1 MTKKEPLSIRLE
13 KDFIR
18 HRAMKRKNMDQEKII
33 LDVKVFAKR
42 AHANDIRKFGAD
54 KGKSYFDTHV
64 TRVSQRALDM
74 GATEEQYLAAL
85 LHDVKEDHPE
95 HWSEEVLK
103 GFGVTQ
109 LTLDIVDAVTKRKDE
124 NYFDFIQRI
133 IKTPDAILVK
143 IADIQ
148 DNISDLNEGSMK
160 DKYRFALHMLKSEK
174 NCNDWVTASN
184 EGNV

>member
-1 MTKKEPLSIRLE
+1 MP
-13 KDFIR
+13 DYNN
-18 HRAMKRKNMDQEKII
+18 KRVE
-33 LDVKVFAKR
+33 LVKTFAQR
-42 AHANDIRKFGAD
+42 AHARDTRKFGAD
-54 KGKSYFDTHV
+54 KGKSYFDTHI
-64 TRVSQRALDM
+64 TRVAQSTLNM

-103 GFGVTQ
+103 GFGVNR
-109 LTLDIVDAVTKRKDE
+109 LTLDIVDAVTKRKGE
-124 NYFDFIQRI
+124 NYFDFIMRI
-133 IKTPDAILVK
+133 VQTPEAILVK
-143 IADIQ
+143 IADIE
-148 DNISDLNEGSMK
+148 DNMSDLNEGSMK